1 MKKQIDTKTET
12 EMKYDERRKELT
24 RTISTIND
32 KERTKFE
39 VILNE
44 KGIRD
49 VVRLLLDEKAKGEK
63 ALQKADE
70 NLSSLNKQM
79 EDVKKI
85 DLTDEQKE
93 LKKNLKILQKDNER
107 ENLLTKIKET
117 EENIKY
123 IKNEI
128 KDRNV
133 KLSEIKGKVRNLN
146 LHNDK

>member
-1 MKKQIDTKTET
+1 MKKQINTKTET